1 MMKLAT
7 IRHEGVECA
16 AIVDPA
22 AGRAWPLPGR
32 SMLELI
38 DSGEAPAA
46 DGPGVPLDEVALLA
60 PIPLPRRNIFC
71 VGKNYRDHI
80 AEMRVGAEAPPEYPI
95 LFSKVPQTV
104 IAPGDAIRIPTGV
117 SEAID
122 YEAELAVVIGT
133 QGRGIKAADAWGH
146 IFGYT
151 ILNDVTARDLQRRHT
166 QWLIGKSLDSFC
178 PMGPWIVTAEALD
191 AKAIDVAL
199 WVNGEQRQKANT
211 SDLIFDIPTIIET
224 LSAGITLYP
233 GDIIATGTPAGVG
246 AGFKPPRFLKAGDE
260 VVIEI
265 EGIGRLNNPVQ

>member
-7 IRHEGVECA
+7 IRHEGGECV
-16 AIVDPA
+16 AIVDPE
-22 AGRAWPLPGR
+22 AGLAWPLPGR
-32 SMLELI
+32 SMLDLI
-38 DSGEAPAA
+38 DTNETPVA
-46 DGPGVPLDEVALLA
+46 DGPGVPLDAVTLLA

-80 AEMRVGAEAPPEYPI
+80 AEMKVGSEAAPEYPI

-104 IAPGDAIRIPTGV
+104 IAPGAAIRIPTDV

-122 YEAELAVVIGT
+122 YEAELAVVIGR
-133 QGRGIKAADAWGH
+133 QGRAIKAADAWDH

-178 PMGPWIVTAEALD
+178 PMGPWIVTADALD

-211 SDLIFDIPTIIET
+211 SELIFDIPTIIET

-265 EGIGRLNNPVQ
+265 EGIGRLGNPVQ

>member
-1 MMKLAT
+1 MKLAT
-7 IRHEGVECA
+7 IRYEGQDKV
-16 AIVDPA
+16 AIVDPD
-22 AGRAWPLPGR
+22 AGLAWPLQGR
-32 SMLELI
+32 SMLDLI
-38 DSGEAPAA
+38 DSGETPVA
-46 DGPGVPLDEVALLA
+46 DGPGVPLETVALLA

-80 AEMRVGAEAPPEYPI
+80 AEMQIGAEAPPEYPI

-104 IAPGDAIRIPTGV
+104 IAPGAAIRIPTGV

-122 YEAELAVVIGT
+122 YEAELAVVIGAP
-133 QGRGIKAADAWGH
+133 GRGIRAADAWDH

-178 PMGPWIVTAEALD
+178 PMGPWIVTADALD

-211 SDLIFDIPTIIET
+211 KDLIFDIPTIIET

-233 GDIIATGTPAGVG
+233 GDVIATGTPAGVG

-260 VVIEI
+260 VAIEI
-265 EGIGRLNNPVQ
+265 EGIGRLSNPVQ